1 MLGVRMKKYLL
12 LAALCL
18 FLCCCTDH
26 NDTSYEPLY
35 LNETNENVLLL
46 WSHPEETESVG
57 EVKIAP
63 KDTGYCLPGEVF
75 PILLKSGLHGIED
88 YPLFNVRLVFGDEE
102 KKCLNFEGDEFL
114 ERDIRRFSSY
124 ENIGPCDFCVER
136 AMATPD
142 GMLYRITDDLLE
154 RAEPCE

>member
-1 MLGVRMKKYLL
+1 MKKYL
-12 LAALCL
+12 AFTSALCL

-75 PILLKSGLHGIED
+75 PILLKSGLHGIDD

-102 KKCLNFEGDEFL
+102 KNVCFLKTMNSLNVIL
-114 ERDIRRFSSY
+114 EDSRPMKILALAIS
-124 ENIGPCDFCVER
+124 
-136 AMATPD
+136 A
-142 GMLYRITDDLLE
+142 
-154 RAEPCE
+154 

>member
-1 MLGVRMKKYLL
+1 MLGARMKKYLL

-18 FLCCCTDH
+18 FFCCCTDH

-35 LNETNENVLLL
+35 LNETSEDVLFIWADSEVG
-46 WSHPEETESVG
+46 WSDSLEIIHS
-57 EVKIAP
+57 
-63 KDTGYCLPGEVF
+63 KDTAYCHPGEDF
-75 PILLKSGLHGIED
+75 PHMKKNGLHWDEKD
-88 YPLFNVRLVFGDEE
+88 KLYNVRLVFLTNPV
-102 KKCLNFEGDEFL
+102 KCLLFEGDEFL
-114 ERDIRRFSSY
+114 ERDIRKFSSY

>member
-1 MLGVRMKKYLL
+1 MKKYLL

-26 NDTSYEPLY
+26 NGTSYEPLY
-35 LNETNENVLLL
+35 LNETSEDVLFIWADPEVG
-46 WSHPEETESVG
+46 WSDSLEIIHS
-57 EVKIAP
+57 
-63 KDTGYCLPGEVF
+63 KDTAYCRPGGQF
-75 PILLKSGLHGIED
+75 PHMKRNGLHWDEND
-88 YPLFNVRLVFGDEE
+88 ALYNVRLVFLANPV
-102 KKCLNFEGDEFL
+102 KCLNFEGDEFL

-136 AMATPD
+136 AMSTPD
-142 GMLYRITDDLLE
+142 GMLYRITEDLLE